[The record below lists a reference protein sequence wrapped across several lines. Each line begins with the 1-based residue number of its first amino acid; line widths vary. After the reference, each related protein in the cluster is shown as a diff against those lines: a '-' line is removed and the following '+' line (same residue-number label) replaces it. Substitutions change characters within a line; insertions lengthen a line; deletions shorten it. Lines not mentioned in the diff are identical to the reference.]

1 MRRWRHR
8 THLAGLLAAVAAG
21 GCRPAAETPRTAT
34 PIVVVD
40 AAGRTVSLAA
50 PARRV
55 VSLLPSFT
63 ELLFA
68 MDAGAALVGRTAWCD
83 YPPAAAAVPSVGD
96 GMPPNV
102 EAVAARKPDL
112 VLLYHS
118 GPNVAAA
125 EQLSRLGIPAVLVT
139 LDRLADLGPAS
150 RLLGRLTGREPA
162 AERLARQ
169 LDGLAARAA
178 PAPVTSLAFIVW
190 DNPPIVIGGGSY
202 LDRLAAL
209 AGARNVFHD
218 LKVPSAQVS
227 LESIAQRDPAFIA
240 VLNDSAVIPAF
251 AARPEWRA
259 VRAVR
264 AGRFLPLRG
273 ALFGRPGPRAVEAV
287 HELRRLIEAA
297 P

>member
-8 THLAGLLAAVAAG
+8 THLAGLAAALAAACGPSAD
-21 GCRPAAETPRTAT
+21 RPDGPVTA
-34 PIVVVD
+34 VD

-68 MDAGAALVGRTAWCD
+68 IGAGERVVGRTAWCD
-83 YPPAAAAVPSVGD
+83 YPPAVLAVPSVGD
-96 GMPPNV
+96 GIPPNV
-102 EAVAARKPDL
+102 EVVAALRPDL
-112 VLLYHS
+112 VVLYHS
-118 GPNVAAA
+118 GPNVVAARQL
-125 EQLSRLGIPAVLVT
+125 EQLGIAVVLVD
-139 LDRLADLGPAS
+139 LNLLEDLGPAA
-150 RLLGRLTGREPA
+150 RVLGRLTGREPA
-162 AERLARQ
+162 GAS
-169 LDGLAARAA
+169 LAASLDSIARA
-178 PAPVTSLAFIVW
+178 PLPVPITSVAFVVW
-190 DNPPIVIGGGSY
+190 DNPPIVIGAGSY

-218 LKVPSAQVS
+218 LAAPSAQVS
-227 LESIAQRDPAFIA
+227 LEAIAHRDPRFVA
-240 VLNDSAVIPAF
+240 VLDDLAAEPAF

-264 AGRFLPLRG
+264 ERRFLKLAG
-273 ALFGRPGPRAVEAV
+273 GLFGRPGPRAAAAV
-287 HELRRLIEAA
+287 RRLRSLIEAA